1 MIAKKSMSSLVENY
15 LAREMMPMRSD
26 RAHPVRVVKSNS
38 DTPLRASAKWEPI
51 GKHAMKKQFEFRDF
65 ELRDV
70 FLLDLLEY
78 EREHGHRARLEV
90 DGTSVFV
97 QVGSGDEEFISDL
110 DKEYA
115 AAADLTFKDICYDRR

>member
-15 LAREMMPMRSD
+15 LTREMMPMRSD
-26 RAHPVRVVKSNS
+26 RLHPVRVVKSNS
-38 DTPLRASAKWEPI
+38 DTPLKASSKWEYI
-51 GKHAMKKQFEFRDF
+51 GKHTMIKQFEFRDF

-90 DGTSVFV
+90 TGTSVFV
-97 QVGSGDEEFISDL
+97 QVGSKDEEMLTDL

-115 AAADLTFKDICYDRR
+115 SEADLTYRDICYGYR